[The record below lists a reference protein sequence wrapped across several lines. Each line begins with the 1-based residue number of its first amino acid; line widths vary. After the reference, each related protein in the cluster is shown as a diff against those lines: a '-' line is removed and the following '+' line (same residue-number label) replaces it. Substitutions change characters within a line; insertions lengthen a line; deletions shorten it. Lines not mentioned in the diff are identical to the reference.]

1 MCLFIAFAIMD
12 QEDTFAALVD
22 TINGFTGLSLT
33 GDDVTELGKTVL
45 RLERE
50 FNAAA
55 GFSAKDDRLP
65 AYFKKEALPPHNITF
80 GVNDEELD
88 QVFNF

>member
-1 MCLFIAFAIMD
+1 M
-12 QEDTFAALVD
+12 D

-45 RLERE
+45 KLERE
-50 FNAAA
+50 FNTAA
-55 GFSAKDDRLP
+55 GFTAKDDRLP
-65 AYFKKEALPPHNITF
+65 AYFQKEALAPHNVTF
-80 GVNDEELD
+80 EVTDEELD